1 VRSVTLLAV
10 LAVLLAGCAASQP
23 QIIQTTVEVTRMV
36 EVTRIVEATRLVEVT
51 PAPTVPA
58 PDAATPT
65 PGTLQVKAQ
74 LILFWVSKEL
84 GQVNVRSTNASGATI
99 SGLEYHCT
107 VTSLKTGELLADQ
120 IVVAESIPPSETNT
134 STFAFTVRSEHMPGY
149 FQAEC
154 ESGGVDPV
162 SAQSA
167 SPGNQTSLPG
177 PPVSN
182 GTAGCAEALQNNS
195 LPRNA
200 YIDVRRRYDA
210 GNATYNELAGAY
222 SSALM
227 TYYVAVNACR

>member
-1 VRSVTLLAV
+1 VRLVALLAI

-23 QIIQTTVEVTRMV
+23 QVIQTTVEVTRIA

-51 PAPTVPA
+51 TAPTVPA
-58 PDAATPT
+58 PSAATPT
-65 PGTLQVKAQ
+65 PGALQVKAQ
-74 LILFWVSKEL
+74 LFLVWVSQDL
-84 GQVNVRSTNASGATI
+84 GQVNVRSMNESGATI

-107 VTSLKTGELLADQ
+107 VMSLKTGDLLADQ
-120 IVVAESIPPSETNT
+120 IVIAEAIPPSETNIT
-134 STFAFTVRSEHMPGY
+134 SFPFTVRSEHMPGY

-167 SPGNQTSLPG
+167 SPGNHTSLPG

-222 SSALM
+222 SSALI